1 MPIPEPSTI
10 LETTSYE
17 TFLTS
22 QVTKDISLRFQGRW
36 KTTQVVDT
44 VTETSLVTE
53 VLTKVIT
60 ATTPAPLPRQLHT
73 VDHNQREQKRKER
86 PRSNGRFRPN
96 KLYQSPQ
103 VKIKEFRKPQR
114 PNSTRPPSR
123 QQSLDSFQSL
133 KNYLRNIKQNQSVR
147 QKESSS
153 LSRARPHKNF
163 TDKSNDQQE
172 TVVNHRVDSEDD
184 GRAGLFGP
192 KNLLKDKITHKIS
205 KSKDTTVT
213 SATTSLPPEHPVQ
226 NADVKESAAVSTS
239 VVTLFISGSVPGE
252 YTTSLKTVT
261 VDSAGSITRER
272 RQAESQIRPTKT
284 VRLDQDA
291 MTESDS
297 YSNFNLESS
306 FEPVEPEA
314 ECGAYTVTVTVVETV
329 GCY

>member
-1 MPIPEPSTI
+1 
-10 LETTSYE
+10 
-17 TFLTS
+17 
-22 QVTKDISLRFQGRW
+22 
-36 KTTQVVDT
+36 
-44 VTETSLVTE
+44 VTE

-96 KLYQSPQ
+96 KLHQSPQ

-192 KNLLKDKITHKIS
+192 KNLLKDKITHEIS